1 MPMTAENLFYT
12 ALSVSD
18 GEVGQMGCCW
28 KEREESLTSSGVS
41 SNSLPEI
48 VNAIFGIDS
57 SELQFTSDSPL
68 GLGRRSQTC
77 VQPKC
82 KQKASMKAF
91 MSD

>member
-1 MPMTAENLFYT
+1 MEKLVNWVVAERKGKN
-12 ALSVSD
+12 
-18 GEVGQMGCCW
+18 Q
-28 KEREESLTSSGVS
+28 SLTSCGVS
-41 SNSLPEI
+41 TNSLPEI

-82 KQKASMKAF
+82 NQKASMKAC